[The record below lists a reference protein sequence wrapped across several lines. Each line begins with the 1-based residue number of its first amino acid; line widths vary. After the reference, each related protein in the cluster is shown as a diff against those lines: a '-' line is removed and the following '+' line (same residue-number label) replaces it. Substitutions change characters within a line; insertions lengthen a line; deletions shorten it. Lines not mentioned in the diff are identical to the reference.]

1 MIFQRSIKNKVSAV
15 GVGLHSGNKVRI
27 VLKPAK
33 ENNGIIF
40 KRTDI
45 DPSIEIKVEPK
56 AIKET
61 RLSSTIG
68 KGKYK
73 ISTVEHLMS
82 ALSASG
88 IDNILIEVGGAEVP
102 IMDGSSMPFVYLI
115 NSAVIYEQKNPKKFA
130 VIKDEIKV
138 EEDEKYAKFEPYNG
152 FLVDFTIDFPHP
164 VFKEENNR
172 VEIDFFKDSYVNYI
186 SRARTFGFMQ
196 EVEYLRANG
205 LARGGSLDNAIVL
218 DEYKI
223 INDEG
228 LRYSDEFVRHK
239 ILDAIGDLYMIG
251 MPIIGKFT
259 AYKSGHELNNKLLR
273 LMLEEKSKWAIEH
286 LDTEDKQTASLAINY
301 IKEKNNFRNNYLEKI
316 KWYLLN

>member
-1 MIFQRSIKNKVSAV
+1 MIYQRSIKNEVSTV
-15 GVGLHSGNKVRI
+15 GVGLHSGEKVRI

-33 ENNGIIF
+33 ANSGIIF
-40 KRTDI
+40 KRIDI
-45 DPSIEIKVEPK
+45 KVPIEIKIEPK
-56 AIKET
+56 AVKET

-68 KGKYK
+68 KGKFK

-88 IDNILIEVGGAEVP
+88 IDNILIEVGGSEIP
-102 IMDGSSMPFVYLI
+102 IMDGSSIAFVYLI
-115 NSAVIYEQKNPKKFA
+115 NSAVVYEQLEFKKFA
-130 VIKDEIKV
+130 VIKDVIKV
-138 EEDEKYAKFEPYNG
+138 EEGEKFAKFEPYNG

-164 VFKEENNR
+164 AFKKENNH
-172 VEIDFFKDSYVNYI
+172 VEIDFFKDSYVNNI

-196 EVEYLRANG
+196 EVEYLRSNG

-223 INDEG
+223 LNDEG

-259 AYKSGHELNNKLLR
+259 AYKSGHELNNRLLR
-273 LMLEEKSKWAIEH
+273 SMMDQKSKWGIEY
-286 LDTEDKQTASLAINY
+286 LDLEGEQTALLASDY
-301 IKEKNNFRNNYLEKI
+301 IKDKNKFGI
-316 KWYLLN
+316 KGGDILQWYLLN

>member
-1 MIFQRSIKNKVSAV
+1 MIYQRSIKNEVSAI

-33 ENNGIIF
+33 DDSGIIF
-40 KRTDI
+40 KRTDMKG
-45 DPSIEIKVEPK
+45 STEIKVSPQ
-56 AIKET
+56 AVKET

-68 KGKYK
+68 KDKFK

-82 ALSASG
+82 ALSALG
-88 IDNILIEVGGAEVP
+88 VDNILIEVDGPEIP
-102 IMDGSSMPFVYLI
+102 IMDGSSISFIYLI
-115 NSAVIYEQKNPKKFA
+115 NSAVLLDQSKLKRFA
-130 VIKDEIKV
+130 VIKDVIKV
-138 EEDEKYAKFEPYNG
+138 EEDEKFAKFEPYRG

-164 VFKEENNR
+164 AFKEENSR
-172 VEIDFFKDSYVNYI
+172 VEIDFFKDSYVNNI

-196 EVEYLRANG
+196 EVEYLRSNG
-205 LARGGSLDNAIVL
+205 LAQGGSLDNAIVL

-223 INDEG
+223 LNDEG

-286 LDTEDKQTASLAINY
+286 LDLENEETASLATDY
-301 IKEKNNFRNNYLEKI
+301 IKDKNGFRNKALEAAQ
-316 KWYLLN
+316 

>member
-1 MIFQRSIKNKVSAV
+1 MIYQRSIKNEVSAI

-33 ENNGIIF
+33 DDSGIIF

-45 DPSIEIKVEPK
+45 KGSTEIKVSPQ
-56 AIKET
+56 AVKET

-68 KGKYK
+68 KDKFK

-82 ALSASG
+82 ALSALG
-88 IDNILIEVGGAEVP
+88 VDNILIEVDGPEIP
-102 IMDGSSMPFVYLI
+102 IMDGSSISFIYLI
-115 NSAVIYEQKNPKKFA
+115 NSAVLLDQSKLKRFA
-130 VIKDEIKV
+130 VIKDVIKV
-138 EEDEKYAKFEPYNG
+138 EEDEKFAKFEPYRG

-164 VFKEENNR
+164 AFKEENSR
-172 VEIDFFKDSYVNYI
+172 VEIDFFKDSYVNNI

-196 EVEYLRANG
+196 EVEYLRSNG
-205 LARGGSLDNAIVL
+205 LAQGGSLDNAIVL

-223 INDEG
+223 LNDEG

-273 LMLEEKSKWAIEH
+273 LMLEQKNKWTIEH
-286 LDTEDKQTASLAINY
+286 LDLHNEKTAILASDY
-301 IKEKNNFRNNYLEKI
+301 LKEKTGRENIDLEVT
-316 KWYLLN
+316 

>member
-1 MIFQRSIKNKVSAV
+1 MIFQRSIKNEVSAV
-15 GVGLHSGNKVRI
+15 GVGLHSGKKVRI
-27 VLKPAK
+27 VLKPTK
-33 ENNGIIF
+33 ENSGIIF

-45 DPSIEIKVEPK
+45 KIPVEIKVEPQ
-56 AIKET
+56 AVKET

-68 KGKYK
+68 KDKFK

-88 IDNILIEVGGAEVP
+88 IDNILIEVDGSEIP
-102 IMDGSSMPFVYLI
+102 IMDGSSIPFIYLI
-115 NSAVIYEQKNPKKFA
+115 NSAMIYEQSKLKKFA
-130 VIKDEIKV
+130 VIKDLIKV
-138 EEDEKYAKFEPYNG
+138 EEGEKFAKFEPYNG

-164 VFKEENNR
+164 AFKEENSR
-172 VEIDFFKDSYVNYI
+172 VAIDFFKDSYVNYI

-196 EVEYLRANG
+196 EVEYLRSNG

-223 INDEG
+223 LNDEG

-273 LMLEEKSKWAIEH
+273 LMLKQKSKWAIEH
-286 LDTEDKQTASLAINY
+286 LDLENEKTASLASDY
-301 IKEKNNFRNNYLEKI
+301 AKDKNDLGNKHLETFQ
-316 KWYLLN
+316 

>member
-1 MIFQRSIKNKVSAV
+1 MIFQRSIKNEVSAV
-15 GVGLHSGNKVRI
+15 GIGLHSGKKVRI
-27 VLKPAK
+27 VLKPTK
-33 ENNGIIF
+33 ENSGIIF

-45 DPSIEIKVEPK
+45 KIPVEIKVEPQ
-56 AIKET
+56 AVKET

-68 KGKYK
+68 KDKFK

-88 IDNILIEVGGAEVP
+88 IDNILIEVDGSEIP
-102 IMDGSSMPFVYLI
+102 IMDGSSIPFIYLI
-115 NSAVIYEQKNPKKFA
+115 NSAMIYEQSKLKKFA
-130 VIKDEIKV
+130 VIKDLIKV
-138 EEDEKYAKFEPYNG
+138 EDGEKFAKFEPYNG

-164 VFKEENNR
+164 AFKEENSR
-172 VEIDFFKDSYVNYI
+172 VEIDFFKDSYVNHI

-196 EVEYLRANG
+196 EVEYLRSNG

-223 INDEG
+223 LNDEG

-273 LMLEEKSKWAIEH
+273 LMMKQKSKWVIEH
-286 LDTEDKQTASLAINY
+286 LDLEDEKTASLASDY
-301 IKEKNNFRNNYLEKI
+301 AKDKNNLGNKHSETFQ
-316 KWYLLN
+316 